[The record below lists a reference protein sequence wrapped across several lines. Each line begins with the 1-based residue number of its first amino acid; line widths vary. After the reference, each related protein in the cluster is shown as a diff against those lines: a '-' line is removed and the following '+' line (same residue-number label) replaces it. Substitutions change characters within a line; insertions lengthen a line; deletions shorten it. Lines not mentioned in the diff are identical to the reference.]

1 MREAYRPAS
10 LHSPAAPLADPE
22 QYRKIR
28 SDRLSHRLDDISGKP
43 GPAGQVL
50 SSIGILAAIGTLPE
64 ELIDQIAVRAMQFDG
79 IESQAL
85 RGKRRIGESANGVCD
100 VLLAHGLA
108 ELLLRSRQTGR
119 TIVGTGRRPI
129 LGARANGPDMP

>member
-50 SSIGILAAIGTLPE
+50 SSIGIIAAIGTLPE

-85 RGKRRIGESANGVCD
+85 SGKRSICESSNGVCD
-100 VLLAHGLA
+100 VLLALWLDVH
-108 ELLLRSRQTGR
+108 LLRTPQT
-119 TIVGTGRRPI
+119 
-129 LGARANGPDMP
+129 